1 MAIKVIVCGEGPTD
15 VGKMDCD
22 TSKWI
27 PGPAIAYI
35 KNASTP
41 KLQIDGIQ
49 KNKLP
54 RIQKA
59 KCKKGHSVKAE
70 RLCRYAI
77 LKSYKVAICYVDCDN
92 NDFETIYQDITFG
105 FSFYS
110 NQVIG
115 IPMIPKA
122 MIESWLLAD
131 EKAFIKVFGK
141 KPSKPPLPKKPESLW
156 GKKEDPNSNYPKK
169 VLKLIVSQFNNK
181 PEDWRYALARNSNS
195 KTLLLK
201 CPESYGRFLCD
212 MQKIE

>member
-201 CPESYGRFLCD
+201 CPISYGRFFYD
-212 MQKIE
+212 MEKIQ

>member
-1 MAIKVIVCGEGPTD
+1 MAIKAIVCGEGPTD

-141 KPSKPPLPKKPESLW
+141 KPSKPPLPKKPESLL
-156 GKKEDPNSNYPKK
+156 GKKEDPNSNYPKN

>member
-156 GKKEDPNSNYPKK
+156 GEKSDPESNYPKN
-169 VLKLIVSQFNNK
+169 VLNRIVTQFKRK
-181 PEDWRYALARNSNS
+181 PDSWRYDLACKANTNILS
-195 KTLLLK
+195 KK
-201 CPESYGRFLCD
+201 CPVSYGRFLCD

>member
-131 EKAFIKVFGK
+131 EKAFIKVFG
-141 KPSKPPLPKKPESLW
+141 
-156 GKKEDPNSNYPKK
+156 
-169 VLKLIVSQFNNK
+169 
-181 PEDWRYALARNSNS
+181 RNLQTATS
-195 KTLLLK
+195 
-201 CPESYGRFLCD
+201 
-212 MQKIE
+212 

>member
-15 VGKMDCD
+15 VGKKDCD
-22 TSKWI
+22 TSEWI

-156 GKKEDPNSNYPKK
+156 GKKEDPNSNYPKN

>member
-141 KPSKPPLPKKPESLW
+141 KPSKPPLPKKPESLL
-156 GKKEDPNSNYPKK
+156 GKKEDPNSNYPKN

>member
-15 VGKMDCD
+15 VGKKDCD
-22 TSKWI
+22 TSEWI

>member
-35 KNASTP
+35 KNASTK

-92 NDFETIYQDITFG
+92 NDFEAIYSDISCG

>member
-35 KNASTP
+35 KNASTK

-92 NDFETIYQDITFG
+92 NDFEAIYSDISCG

-156 GKKEDPNSNYPKK
+156 GKKEDPNSNYPKN
-169 VLKLIVSQFNNK
+169 VLKRVVSQFNDK
-181 PEDWRYALARNSNS
+181 PEDWRYALARNSSS
-195 KTLLLK
+195 KTLSIK
-201 CPESYGRFLCD
+201 CPVSYGKFLCD
-212 MQKIE
+212 MDKIK

>member
-35 KNASTP
+35 KNASTK

-92 NDFETIYQDITFG
+92 NDFEAIYSDISCG

-156 GKKEDPNSNYPKK
+156 GKKEDPNSNYPKN

>member
-92 NDFETIYQDITFG
+92 NDFEAIYSDISCG

-156 GKKEDPNSNYPKK
+156 GKKEDPNSNYPKN

>member
-1 MAIKVIVCGEGPTD
+1 M
-15 VGKMDCD
+15 
-22 TSKWI
+22 
-27 PGPAIAYI
+27 
-35 KNASTP
+35 
-41 KLQIDGIQ
+41 
-49 KNKLP
+49 P

-77 LKSYKVAICYVDCDN
+77 LHSYKVAICYVDCDN
-92 NDFETIYQDITFG
+92 NNFETIYQDITFG
-105 FSFYS
+105 FSFYT

-141 KPSKPPLPKKPESLW
+141 KPSHPPLPKKPESLW
-156 GKKEDPNSNYPKK
+156 GKKSDPESNYPKN
-169 VLKLIVSQFNNK
+169 VLKRIVSQFNDK
-181 PEDWRYALARNSNS
+181 PEDWRYSLARNSNS

-201 CPESYGRFLCD
+201 CPESYGRFLYD

>member
-1 MAIKVIVCGEGPTD
+1 MTIKVIVCGEGSTD
-15 VGKMDCD
+15 VGKRDYE
-22 TSKWI
+22 TSQWI
-27 PGPAIAYI
+27 DGPAIAYI
-35 KNASTP
+35 KNASTK

-92 NDFETIYQDITFG
+92 NDFEAIYSDISCG

-131 EKAFIKVFGK
+131 EKAF
-141 KPSKPPLPKKPESLW
+141 SSAT
-156 GKKEDPNSNYPKK
+156 
-169 VLKLIVSQFNNK
+169 SQ
-181 PEDWRYALARNSNS
+181 DSIIALGIIGIPI
-195 KTLLLK
+195 TL
-201 CPESYGRFLCD
+201 FL
-212 MQKIE
+212 